1 MKRNYV
7 ITCVP
12 VCILFALLSFS
23 GCDNIGKERLSP
35 FGWAATG
42 NLAVDSA
49 IVRLDR
55 SMQSYVSADSL
66 SRLADGY
73 CRISEAADPE
83 GKMEHRRLY
92 WQGNALFLAGDV
104 EKGDSLRR
112 LAFEKC
118 DSSLF
123 PHDWRLYRLVNEQLD
138 DLPDDM
144 AKYRRYTSDLS
155 AFLQEEDLV
164 SAATRAVQLSGLM
177 SSAAL
182 HMRAKEYALTADS
195 LLGRAGLTALRDN
208 YRVNLASC
216 IFLDRDTV
224 GAVAMLRELR
234 ESENVRTVEPTKAII
249 DFNIYQMCGD
259 TAALYRAWRIVEKD
273 ARLEQLRILVA
284 AAIVKENGIDKT
296 GLGKKD
302 FSSLLQRGENYVY
315 SAESEVY
322 IAEATSAL
330 AEDSGDF
337 EAFRKA
343 VRRYADAT
351 DEYLGEL
358 KRSEIVAADVAARV
372 HDYELREEL
381 HRQESIR
388 NTWIV
393 ILSFVSV
400 ILVFGLMSL
409 RHIQRLKRRYMLAQ
423 LESERLNR
431 EKLALDLMQAR
442 KGPGSHYADGDI
454 SPRKPVSNTE
464 DGEFMQRFVE
474 KYPGVGKTGRRLALY
489 IRRGM
494 ETGEIATAMNI
505 RNESVLQARWRLR
518 TQMRLGNDQD
528 LDIEIC
534 RV

>member
-1 MKRNYV
+1 ME
-7 ITCVP
+7 
-12 VCILFALLSFS
+12 S
-23 GCDNIGKERLSP
+23 GRLSP
-35 FGWAATG
+35 FGWTATG
-42 NLAVDSA
+42 NQAVDSA

-55 SMQSYVSADSL
+55 SMQSYVGGDSL
-66 SRLADGY
+66 SHLVDYY

-83 GKMEHRRLY
+83 GKLEHRRLY
-92 WQGNALFLAGDV
+92 WKGNALFLSGEA

-118 DSSLF
+118 DSSVF
-123 PHDWRLYRLVNEQLD
+123 PHDWRLYRLVNEQLN

-144 AKYRRYTSDLS
+144 AKYQRYTADLS

-177 SSAAL
+177 SSSAL
-182 HMRAKEYALTADS
+182 HMRAREYALTADS

-224 GAVAMLRELR
+224 GAVAMLRQLR
-234 ESENVRTVEPTKAII
+234 ESENVRHVEPTKAII

-259 TAALYRAWRIVEKD
+259 TVALYRAWRIVEKY
-273 ARLEQLRILVA
+273 AALEQLKVLVA
-284 AAIVKENGIDKT
+284 AAIVKENGIDRT
-296 GLGKKD
+296 NLDKKD
-302 FSSLLQRGENYVY
+302 FSALLQAGDNYVY
-315 SAESEVY
+315 PAENRVY
-322 IAEATSAL
+322 IAEAMCML
-330 AEDSGDF
+330 AEDGGDF
-337 EAFRKA
+337 GTLRKA
-343 VRRYADAT
+343 VRRHIDAT

-358 KRSEIVAADVAARV
+358 KRSEIVAADVATRLHEA
-372 HDYELREEL
+372 ELKEEL
-381 HRQESIR
+381 HRQKSIR
-388 NTWIV
+388 NTWIA
-393 ILSFVSV
+393 ILACVSV
-400 ILVFGLMSL
+400 ILVFGLMAL

-431 EKLALDLMQAR
+431 EKLALDLMSVR
-442 KGPGSHYADGDI
+442 KGNGSRTAAAEGDT
-454 SPRKPVSNTE
+454 SRREPSSNIE
-464 DGEFMQRFVE
+464 ESEFMQRFVE
-474 KYPGVGKTGRRLALY
+474 AYPGVGKTGRKLALY

-518 TQMRLGNDQD
+518 TQMHLGNDQD

-534 RV
+534 RL